1 MVRAA
6 AQSMLHQRII
16 AAEHTFDINVHHL
29 CVGFDCGRPVV
40 GSNEGN
46 SIVATFDTET
56 LNAQA

>member
-1 MVRAA
+1 
-6 AQSMLHQRII
+6 MLHQRII

-40 GSNEGN
+40 GSNEGH